1 MSFALQAYNKLSPL
15 PLGKWLFSKAVC
27 VKAPYFATIKPYV
40 AELRPGYSEVHA
52 KNRRRVHNH
61 LGTFHAIA
69 MCNMA
74 ELAAGTLT
82 DVSIPDTHRWIPT
95 GMHVQYLK
103 KATTDLRA
111 VAELDPV
118 PEFDEPQDLDV
129 LVRVLDTV
137 GDEVVRATISM
148 RVSPKARAA
157 DQAAVATTA

>member
-1 MSFALQAYNKLSPL
+1 VSFALQAYNRLSPL

-27 VKAPYFATIKPYV
+27 IKAPYFATIKPHV

-52 KNRRRVHNH
+52 KNRRGVHNH

-95 GMHVQYLK
+95 AMHVQYLK

-111 VAELDPV
+111 VAELDPL
-118 PEFDEPQDLDV
+118 PQFGEPQDLEV
-129 LVRVLDTV
+129 VVRVLDTAN
-137 GDEVVRATISM
+137 DEVVRAAITM

-157 DQAAVATTA
+157 DTAPVATAA